1 MADALAERCTM
12 LGGPVIGLM
21 QAVMGSQV
29 NAIRFVEVIERARE
43 IQRIVAR
50 GTEGIDDPAYTRWV
64 ATAPVVLDEI
74 IDGAEHRDRDRVW
87 AAFSDPERGMNALAA
102 ACTGQPGW

>member
-29 NAIRFVEVIERARE
+29 NPIRFVEVIERARE
-43 IQRIVAR
+43 IQRIVAQ
-50 GTEGIDDPAYTRWV
+50 GADDVQDAAYTRWA
-64 ATAPVVLDEI
+64 ATAPTVLDEI
-74 IDGAEHRDRDRVW
+74 VDGAEHRDRERVW
-87 AAFSDPERGMNALAA
+87 AAFSDPERGLNALAA
-102 ACTGQPGW
+102 ACAGQPGW